1 MPLEYEEACMRSR
14 CNTSCLEVFAQANV
28 GVEALMLLD
37 PKTQPA
43 IDALIWH
50 SFPDEKDGILAD
62 EIWKCGTLVCTIL
75 KNPASKSGEDLVNIP
90 YSMIVKRGKKVILA
104 VSLEQEDLR
113 SLSYKLGCSLRELQE
128 DYHTKGNFAELRG
141 YVYTNQV
148 REDLGPYEG
157 GMDLQSIRVFLL
169 ETVCDTFD
177 ILSEP
182 VQLQAE
188 DEVAGKAH

>member
-1 MPLEYEEACMRSR
+1 
-14 CNTSCLEVFAQANV
+14 
-28 GVEALMLLD
+28 MLLD
-37 PKTQPA
+37 PVSQA
-43 IDALIWH
+43 EIDPLIWH
-50 SFPDEKDGILAD
+50 SFPDENDGILAD
-62 EIWKCGTLVCTIL
+62 EIWKCGTLVCTML
-75 KNPASKSGEDLVNIP
+75 KNPACKSGEDLVNIP

-128 DYHTKGNFAELRG
+128 DYQTKGYFSELRG
-141 YVYTNQV
+141 YVYTNEV

-157 GMDLQSIRVFLL
+157 GMDMQSIRIFLL

-182 VQLQAE
+182 VQLQGE
-188 DEVAGKAH
+188 DKVARKTH